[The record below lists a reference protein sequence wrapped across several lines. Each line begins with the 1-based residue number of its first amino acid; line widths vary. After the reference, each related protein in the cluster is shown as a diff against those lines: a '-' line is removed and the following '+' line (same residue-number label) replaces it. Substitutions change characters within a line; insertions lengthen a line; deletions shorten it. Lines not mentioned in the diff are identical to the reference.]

1 MKKLIAMMMALMLV
15 MTGIAVFTSC
25 EGNNDPAETT
35 GASTTEAPTTEAATE
50 APTTEAESTTEA
62 ATEEPTT
69 EAESTTDTAAPD
81 AQVLKM
87 ATNAY
92 FQPYEFYEGDKIVGI
107 DAEIAAAIAEKL
119 GMTLQIE
126 DMEFD
131 SIITAVNQGSVDF
144 GMAGMTITPD
154 RLLEVD
160 FSISYANGVQAII
173 VKEGSPITCADDLY
187 ADGASYKVGV
197 QLGTTGDIYATGD
210 FGSENVT
217 TYSNGNEAVLALLG
231 GSVDCV
237 IIDNEPAKALIA
249 ANAGLKI
256 LDTTY
261 ANEDYAIC
269 VKKGN
274 TELLAKIDQAIKEL
288 TADGT
293 IDAIIDKYIK

>member
-1 MKKLIAMMMALMLV
+1 MKKFFAILMAFV
-15 MTGIAVFTSC
+15 MVLSLTAVFVGCTT
-25 EGNNDPAETT
+25 NDGAEDTT
-35 GASTTEAPTTEAATE
+35 AAGT
-50 APTTEAESTTEA
+50 A
-62 ATEEPTT
+62 AGTD
-69 EAESTTDTAAPD
+69 ADTAAGTEND
-81 AQVLKM
+81 AAEKPVLKM
-87 ATNAY
+87 GTNAY

-119 GMTLQIE
+119 GMTLEIV

-131 SIITAVNQGSVDF
+131 SILTAVNEGSVDF
-144 GMAGMTITPD
+144 GMAGMTITED

-173 VKEGSPITCADDLY
+173 VKNDSPITCADDLY
-187 ADGASYKVGV
+187 AEGANYKVGV
-197 QLGTTGDIYATGD
+197 QLGTTGDIYATDD

-217 TYSNGNEAVLALLG
+217 TYSNGNEAILALLG

-237 IIDNEPAKALIA
+237 IIDNEPAKALVS

-256 LDTTY
+256 LDTAY

-274 TELLAKIDQAIKEL
+274 TELLDKIDAAILEL
-288 TADGT
+288 TEDGT
-293 IDAIIDKYIK
+293 IAGIIANYIK

>member
-1 MKKLIAMMMALMLV
+1 MHIFQVQQMHRFKGETKMKKIIAMMLALMLV
-15 MTGIAVFTSC
+15 MTGIAVFTAC
-25 EGNNDPAETT
+25 DGNNDPAETT
-35 GASTTEAPTTEAATE
+35 DANKNETPTNAE
-50 APTTEAESTTEA
+50 TTEAEST
-62 ATEEPTT
+62 
-69 EAESTTDTAAPD
+69 EAETPK
-81 AQVLKM
+81 VLKM

-92 FQPYEFYEGDKIVGI
+92 FQPYEFYQDGKIVGI

-119 GMTLQIE
+119 GMTLEIV

-131 SIITAVNQGSVDF
+131 SIITAVNEGSVDF
-144 GMAGMTITPD
+144 GMAGMTITED
-154 RLLEVD
+154 RLKEVD
-160 FSISYANGVQAII
+160 FSISYANGKQVII
-173 VKEGSPITCADDLY
+173 VKEDSPITTADDLF
-187 ADGASYKVGV
+187 AEGAAYKVGV

-210 FGSENVT
+210 FGAENVT

>member
-1 MKKLIAMMMALMLV
+1 MKKIIAMLLAMMLAV
-15 MTGIAVFTSC
+15 SCIAVFTAC
-25 EGNNDPAETT
+25 DNTEEPAEQTT
-35 GASTTEAPTTEAATE
+35 DATTEEQTTEAP
-50 APTTEAESTTEA
+50 AP
-62 ATEEPTT
+62 
-69 EAESTTDTAAPD
+69 
-81 AQVLKM
+81 QVLKM

-92 FQPYEFYEGDKIVGI
+92 FQPYEYYQDGKIVGI

-119 GMTLQIE
+119 GMTLEIV

-131 SIITAVNQGSVDF
+131 SIITAVNEGSVDF
-144 GMAGMTITPD
+144 GMAGMTVTED
-154 RLLEVD
+154 RQKEVD

-173 VKEGSPITCADDLY
+173 VKEGSSITCADDLY
-187 ADGASYKVGV
+187 AEGAAYKVGV
-197 QLGTTGDIYATGD
+197 QLGTTGDVYATDD

-237 IIDNEPAKALIA
+237 IIDNEPAKALVA

-274 TELLAKIDQAIKEL
+274 SELLALIDQAIKDL